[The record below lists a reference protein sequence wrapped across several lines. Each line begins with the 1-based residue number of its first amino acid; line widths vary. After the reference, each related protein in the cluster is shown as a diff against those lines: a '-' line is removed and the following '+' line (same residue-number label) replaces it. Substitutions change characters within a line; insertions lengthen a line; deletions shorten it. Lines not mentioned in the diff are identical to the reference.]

1 LEDGSISD
9 YREEISMAV
18 AKSGFRK
25 MARKL
30 LSIPGIKSLLRRIPG
45 FRKIYSPL
53 WGIHPF
59 DKELGIET
67 SGIVSAEDIH
77 PDKHLASL
85 IGPYIGS
92 QPSIVR
98 KGLSALGAYEDYT
111 FIDYGCGKG
120 RVVVVAGE
128 FPFQEVVGVELSAA
142 LAATARA
149 NAAKVALQFPDRPR
163 INIIEA
169 NVSAFPLPPRMIA
182 CFNYHAFGPEI
193 VAGIIRKFETAL
205 ANHIRHMF
213 FIYYNP
219 VHFELFDA
227 SPAFRRFWA
236 QQIPYDKS
244 EIGFGPDGDDAIVI
258 WQSVRG
264 AIPAQH
270 PGADRKI
277 ILTAPERAQLAD

>member
-1 LEDGSISD
+1 
-9 YREEISMAV
+9 MA
-18 AKSGFRK
+18 AGKSGFRK
-25 MARKL
+25 VARKL
-30 LSIPGIKSLLRRIPG
+30 LSIPGIKNLLRRIPG
-45 FRKIYSPL
+45 FQKFYSPL

-59 DKELGIET
+59 DKQFGIET
-67 SGIVSAEDIH
+67 SGIVSAEEIH
-77 PDKHLASL
+77 PDEHLASL
-85 IGPYIGS
+85 ISPYIGS

-98 KGLSALGAYEDYT
+98 KGLSALGSYEGYT

-149 NAAKVALQFPDRPR
+149 NAAKVARQFPDRPR
-163 INIIEA
+163 INIVEA
-169 NVSAFPLPPRMIA
+169 NVIDFPLPPRMMA

-193 VAGIIRKFETAL
+193 VAGIIKKFEAGL
-205 ANHIRHMF
+205 ASHIPHMF

-264 AIPAQH
+264 AIPTQH

-277 ILTAPERAQLAD
+277 ILTAPGRAQLAD